1 MIRVTVELDHG
12 GRGLRVETLA
22 EVLIDNRSLL
32 ADVSDY
38 RVRVFGR
45 RGQALPQRTARVSG
59 HRRKSEPVLA
69 LVRKA
74 LEASGY

>member
-12 GRGLRVETLA
+12 GRGTRVEQLA
-22 EVLIDNRSLL
+22 EVLIDNQSML

-38 RVRVFGR
+38 RVRVRGR
-45 RGQALPQRTARVSG
+45 RGRALPAREARVTG
-59 HRRKSEPVLA
+59 HRRNAEPVLS

-74 LEASGY
+74 LEEAGY